1 MKGPIAELGTYWL
14 SLLFSSSWPSA
25 SGSHRI
31 CEVGQALF
39 YEKRTSDSLPVCE
52 DLVSYILLSEVI
64 FTSLSLHPTPKSSER
79 LTPGLYLLNVR
90 RQCCSYC
97 ETASSSGTIHLPCV
111 SLLLIPLL
119 HFASP
124 ALTML

>member
-14 SLLFSSSWPSA
+14 PLLFSSSWSSA
-25 SGSHRI
+25 SGSHGI
-31 CEVGQALF
+31 SEVGQALF

-52 DLVSYILLSEVI
+52 DLVSYIFLSEVI

-90 RQCCSYC
+90 CQCCSHC
-97 ETASSSGTIHLPCV
+97 ETSSSSGTIHLPCV
-111 SLLLIPLL
+111 SLRLIPLL